1 MITIVADDHIPF
13 LKGVLEPYAKMVY
26 LPGDRITRSDIIKA
40 DGLITR
46 TRTRCSKDLLEGMPV
61 KFIATA
67 TIGYDHIDT
76 NYCEENGIRWSH
88 APGCNSSSV
97 KQYVASALA
106 QFSASK
112 GIKSENQVIGIIGV
126 GNVGRKVAR
135 LSLSLGLTPILN
147 DPPRAQAEGS
157 AGFSPIEEILE
168 MADIITLHVPLNQE
182 GICKTYHLADE
193 AFFGKLARRPLLI
206 NTSRGEIVDTGAV
219 KMAIRQGRI
228 SGYVADVW
236 EHEPGLDLELL
247 QMTSLGT
254 PHIAGYSVEGKANG
268 TAACVQAASRYF
280 GFGIDQW
287 QPQFLPPPPNPRIK
301 ILSTG
306 KTDDEIISEALL
318 AAYNILKDDENL
330 KKDPGAFE
338 KLRNYYPIRRE
349 YEAFTI
355 KLTEYRPDVERKLR
369 ELGFQ
374 M

>member
-1 MITIVADDHIPF
+1 M
-13 LKGVLEPYAKMVY
+13 
-26 LPGDRITRSDIIKA
+26 
-40 DGLITR
+40 
-46 TRTRCSKDLLEGMPV
+46 
-61 KFIATA
+61 
-67 TIGYDHIDT
+67 
-76 NYCEENGIRWSH
+76 
-88 APGCNSSSV
+88 
-97 KQYVASALA
+97 
-106 QFSASK
+106 
-112 GIKSENQVIGIIGV
+112 
-126 GNVGRKVAR
+126 
-135 LSLSLGLTPILN
+135 
-147 DPPRAQAEGS
+147 
-157 AGFSPIEEILE
+157 
-168 MADIITLHVPLNQE
+168 
-182 GICKTYHLADE
+182 TYHLADE

-219 KMAIRQGRI
+219 KMAITQGRI

-247 QMTSLGT
+247 QMTSIGT

-280 GFGIDQW
+280 GFGIDRW

-355 KLTEYRPDVERKLR
+355 KLTEYRPDAERKLR